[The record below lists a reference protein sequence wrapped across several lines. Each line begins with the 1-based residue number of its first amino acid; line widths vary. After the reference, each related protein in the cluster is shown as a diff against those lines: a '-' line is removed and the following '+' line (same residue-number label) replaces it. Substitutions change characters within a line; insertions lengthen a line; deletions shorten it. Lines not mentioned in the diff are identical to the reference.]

1 MVFGVILT
9 HEKVRDDMG
18 LWLSSRKKSGHSQ
31 HVLEYKSFSVCIKVS
46 PLLSV
51 LNYEEP
57 LNAKL
62 FSFHSAQVAIG
73 FI

>member
-1 MVFGVILT
+1 MVFGVVLT
-9 HEKVRDDMG
+9 HEKVRDDLS

-31 HVLEYKSFSVCIKVS
+31 HILEYKSFSVCIRVR
-46 PLLSV
+46 PLLLV

-62 FSFHSAQVAIG
+62 FAFHSAQVAIG
-73 FI
+73 LI